1 MQRATLVKTA
11 KVIGIWIPAIL
22 LVAIFAPQGWSKFS
36 DASGWAAAFRHWGYP
51 DWFRITIG
59 VVELAAVALLLL
71 GRTAAFGALLIIAVM
86 LGGMATHVIFDGG
99 KHMTSEVVPLVLG
112 TIVLVARRKQVAD
125 VTTSLWRGRHAN
137 PQGHRHPALAS
148 ATPESDQR

>member
-1 MQRATLVKTA
+1 M
-11 KVIGIWIPAIL
+11 IGIWIPAIL
-22 LVAIFAPQGWSKFS
+22 LVLIFAPQGWSKFS

-51 DWFRITIG
+51 DWFRVTIG

-99 KHMTSEVVPLVLG
+99 RHMTSEVVPLVLG
-112 TIVLVARRKQVAD
+112 SIVLFLRRKQVTD
-125 VTTSLWRGRHAN
+125 VVSRFRGRTSVQPIRA
-137 PQGHRHPALAS
+137 
-148 ATPESDQR
+148 